1 MRSYFSLHF
10 RHDLQAALTVS
21 LIAIP
26 QSMAYA
32 LIAGINPIY
41 GLAGVIIPAILA
53 PIFGSS
59 NYLVTG
65 LSNAIA
71 ITTAGVLAGYTGT
84 ADYLAMVFT
93 LAIISGLVK
102 LLFGLFR
109 LGWITRIISNSVLTG
124 FLLGLGLL
132 IIINQ
137 LSPITGIPRP
147 NESSAIFTLAA
158 EITQLNLVNPYVIVI
173 ALGTI
178 TLLLSMRKMDR
189 RFPAEMVIIV
199 IAALFVALVGWRE
212 NGVRIIGDLGELPG
226 FGIRLFIPDLSWQ
239 DWQFLIPGGLAVALM
254 SMVEALTL
262 SKSVALAKGQHLNV
276 SKELVGQGIA
286 SLVGGF
292 VQAPPSSGST
302 ARTAVNMG
310 SGARTKYAAM
320 MSGILVLPAAIW
332 LKDWI
337 EFIPLTALG
346 AVVIVSATRIVNWNH
361 VRMTWNSRGTSRMV
375 MIVTFISTLIFPL
388 QIAIFMGIGISLLFY
403 LFESSQLTVNYI
415 TLEGEGKYCQNNELK
430 FWEEGLPV
438 VVMSVEGPLHF
449 AAVDEFEKHLDE
461 ALECGAKV
469 VVVRL
474 RSAQI
479 VASTAIS
486 VLAAEIRHAEMMDA
500 RILLCGIDHNLYKHI
515 KDSGVLDM
523 IGKDAVFLGNRQI
536 FSATQEAIE
545 YAKCMIKL

>member
-84 ADYLAMVFT
+84 ADYLAMVFS

-102 LLFGLFR
+102 LFFGLFR

-158 EITQLNLVNPYVIVI
+158 EITQLNLVNPYVIIV

-226 FGIRLFIPDLSWQ
+226 
-239 DWQFLIPGGLAVALM
+239 
-254 SMVEALTL
+254 
-262 SKSVALAKGQHLNV
+262 
-276 SKELVGQGIA
+276 
-286 SLVGGF
+286 
-292 VQAPPSSGST
+292 
-302 ARTAVNMG
+302 
-310 SGARTKYAAM
+310 
-320 MSGILVLPAAIW
+320 
-332 LKDWI
+332 
-337 EFIPLTALG
+337 
-346 AVVIVSATRIVNWNH
+346 
-361 VRMTWNSRGTSRMV
+361 
-375 MIVTFISTLIFPL
+375 
-388 QIAIFMGIGISLLFY
+388 
-403 LFESSQLTVNYI
+403 
-415 TLEGEGKYCQNNELK
+415 
-430 FWEEGLPV
+430 
-438 VVMSVEGPLHF
+438 
-449 AAVDEFEKHLDE
+449 
-461 ALECGAKV
+461 
-469 VVVRL
+469 
-474 RSAQI
+474 
-479 VASTAIS
+479 
-486 VLAAEIRHAEMMDA
+486 
-500 RILLCGIDHNLYKHI
+500 
-515 KDSGVLDM
+515 
-523 IGKDAVFLGNRQI
+523 
-536 FSATQEAIE
+536 
-545 YAKCMIKL
+545 